1 MKKEGLMALAG
12 TVGGVCSWLF
22 GGWDG
27 AATVLLVLMA
37 IDYLTGII
45 GAAVFHVSTKSPT
58 GALESKAGWKGLV
71 RKCLT
76 LLLVIVAAML
86 DRLLGTAFVRDAV
99 IIAFCANEA
108 LSLVENAGLMGVPV
122 PAVVR
127 RAIDVLNRK
136 AEVEHRDGT

>member
-1 MKKEGLMALAG
+1 MKKEGLMAVVGAA
-12 TVGGVCSWLF
+12 GGVWAWLT
-22 GGWDG
+22 GGWNG
-27 AATVLLVLMA
+27 TATVLLVLMA
-37 IDYLTGII
+37 IDYLTGIV
-45 GAAVFHVSTKSPT
+45 GAAVFHVSTKSET

-108 LSLVENAGLMGVPV
+108 LSIVENAALMGVPV
-122 PAVVR
+122 PSAVR
-127 RAIDVLNRK
+127 RAIEVLDEK
-136 AEVEHRDGT
+136 AEGEHHDGT

>member
-1 MKKEGLMALAG
+1 MRKEGLLTLLG
-12 TVGGVCSWLF
+12 TAGGVCSWLF

-37 IDYLTGII
+37 VDYLTGIL
-45 GAAVFHVSTKSPT
+45 GAAVFHVSTKSET

-76 LLLVIVAAML
+76 MMLVMVGAML
-86 DRLLGTAFVRDAV
+86 DKLLGTAFVRDAV

-108 LSLVENAGLMGVPV
+108 LSIVENAALMGVPV

-127 RAIDVLNRK
+127 QAIDVLNRK
-136 AEVEHRDGT
+136 AEEESHDGT

>member
-1 MKKEGLMALAG
+1 MRKEGLMALAG

-37 IDYLTGII
+37 ADYLMGII
-45 GAAVFHVSTKSPT
+45 GAAVFHVSTKSET

-76 LLLVIVAAML
+76 LVLVMVGAML
-86 DRLLGTAFVRDAV
+86 DKLLGTAFVRDAV

-108 LSLVENAGLMGVPV
+108 LSIVENAGLMGVPV

-136 AEVEHRDGT
+136 AEEEPHDGT

>member
-1 MKKEGLMALAG
+1 MRKEWMLTLLG
-12 TVGGVCSWLF
+12 TAGGVCSWLL
-22 GGWDG
+22 GGWNG
-27 AATVLLVLMA
+27 TATVLLVLMA
-37 IDYLTGII
+37 IDYLTGIV
-45 GAAVFHVSTKSPT
+45 GAAVFHVSTKSET

-108 LSLVENAGLMGVPV
+108 LSIVENAALMGVPV
-122 PAVVR
+122 PAAVR
-127 RAIDVLNRK
+127 RAIEVLDEK
-136 AEVEHRDGT
+136 AEGDHHDGT

>member
-1 MKKEGLMALAG
+1 MRKEWMLTLLG
-12 TVGGVCSWLF
+12 TAGGVCSWLL

-27 AATVLLVLMA
+27 AATVLVVLMA
-37 IDYLTGII
+37 ADYLTGII
-45 GAAVFHVSTKSPT
+45 GAAVFHVSTKSET

-76 LLLVIVAAML
+76 LLLVTVGALL

-108 LSLVENAGLMGVPV
+108 LSITENAGLMGVPI
-122 PAVVR
+122 PAALR

-136 AEVEHRDGT
+136 TEEEHHDGT

>member
-1 MKKEGLMALAG
+1 MRKEGFLTLLG
-12 TVGGVCSWLF
+12 TAGGVCSWLL
-22 GGWDG
+22 GGWNG
-27 AATVLLVLMA
+27 TATVLLVLMA

-45 GAAVFHVSTKSPT
+45 GAAVFHVSTKSET

-108 LSLVENAGLMGVPV
+108 LSIVENAALMGVPV
-122 PAVVR
+122 PAAVR
-127 RAIDVLNRK
+127 RAIEVLNRS
-136 AEVEHRDGT
+136 AEESGHETD

>member
-1 MKKEGLMALAG
+1 MRKEGFLALLG
-12 TVGGVCSWLF
+12 TLGGACSWLF

-27 AATVLLVLMA
+27 TAVVLLVLMA
-37 IDYLTGII
+37 ADYLTGILS
-45 GAAVFHVSTKSPT
+45 AAVFHVSTKSPT

-76 LLLVIVAAML
+76 LLLVLVGALL

-108 LSLVENAGLMGVPV
+108 LSIVENAALMGVPV
-122 PAVVR
+122 PAAVR
-127 RAIDVLNRK
+127 KAIDVLNKSTEEGRHDT
-136 AEVEHRDGT
+136 E

>member
-1 MKKEGLMALAG
+1 MRKEWVLTLLG
-12 TVGGVCSWLF
+12 TLGGVCSWLF

-76 LLLVIVAAML
+76 LLLVTVGAML
-86 DRLLGTAFVRDAV
+86 DKLLGTAFVRDAV

-108 LSLVENAGLMGVPV
+108 LSITENAGLMGVPV
-122 PAVVR
+122 PGALR
-127 RAIDVLNRK
+127 RAIDVLNRS
-136 AEVEHRDGT
+136 AEESGHETD